1 MNLILIYSY
10 LLPRQPDLLQFSNTD
25 MSLLYPVQIWHV
37 FTISG
42 SNLHFNT
49 RTDWL
54 IGIVNLNTIDI
65 FLESVWNKLPFFSFN
80 SFIKQVF
87 ILFIPVDRNFD
98 GGSEKPS
105 CVFFVFK
112 KCYFRLSF
120 IFSIIAKTL
129 YFTWVTF

>member
-10 LLPRQPDLLQFSNTD
+10 LLPRQPVILQFSNTD

-65 FLESVWNKLPFFSFN
+65 FLESVLNKLPLFFLSIPSLNKFLFYL
-80 SFIKQVF
+80 SRWLE
-87 ILFIPVDRNFD
+87 ILTVVQKNPLA
-98 GGSEKPS
+98 
-105 CVFFVFK
+105 
-112 KCYFRLSF
+112 YFLSLKNVTLDCLSF
-120 IFSIIAKTL
+120 FRSLPKHYTL
-129 YFTWVTF
+129 LG